1 MCPLN
6 RFLNQRLH
14 VAKNTHVYSPFHFQ
28 RRTFR
33 FPRSRAMAPERRP
46 AESRQNV
53 GAILAANY
61 TLIQGDQPN
70 FIYRETETRSR
81 VWWYDTNMDTVSLK
95 AHVFTNNWSYINVC
109 CCGME
114 ADVSEKDT
122 STPHQINSTLKLR
135 KYVCLWPFKF
145 YLAQFICQQ
154 VSQQES
160 IGGVSH
166 QVAIF
171 AHDFDFLYLV
181 AIIGLQ
187 DHPGSCREIPH
198 DHLEEE
204 GGEDCDIR
212 MENKIRHMKLVS

>member
-1 MCPLN
+1 
-6 RFLNQRLH
+6 
-14 VAKNTHVYSPFHFQ
+14 
-28 RRTFR
+28 
-33 FPRSRAMAPERRP
+33 
-46 AESRQNV
+46 
-53 GAILAANY
+53 
-61 TLIQGDQPN
+61 
-70 FIYRETETRSR
+70 
-81 VWWYDTNMDTVSLK
+81 
-95 AHVFTNNWSYINVC
+95 
-109 CCGME
+109 ME

-187 DHPGSCREIPH
+187 DHPGSCREISH